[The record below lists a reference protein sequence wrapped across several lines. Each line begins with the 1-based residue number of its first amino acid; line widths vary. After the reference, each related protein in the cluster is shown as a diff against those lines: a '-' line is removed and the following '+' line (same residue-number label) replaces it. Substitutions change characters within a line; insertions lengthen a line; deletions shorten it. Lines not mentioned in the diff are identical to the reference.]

1 MNKKTKLIEII
12 LPNKKIN
19 YFVITTLLL
28 GVISGSIFLVT
39 LNKVDKTNTITQIE
53 IFISNINKGNIN
65 SVQALKNSL
74 TINYIFIILIFILG
88 LTIIGILFNI
98 FLIYIKGFITGFSL
112 SAILLTYKYKGI
124 LAAIL
129 YLFPST
135 LLNIISIITITIYSI
150 MFSANLLKIITSKK
164 GNNRL
169 ILKKYIIIL
178 IISIILCTIS
188 SLLEVYLFPYLL
200 KTIISIYIN

>member
-112 SAILLTYKYKGI
+112 STILLTYKYKGI

-129 YLFPST
+129 YLFP
-135 LLNIISIITITIYSI
+135 Y
-150 MFSANLLKIITSKK
+150 F
-164 GNNRL
+164 
-169 ILKKYIIIL
+169 
-178 IISIILCTIS
+178 
-188 SLLEVYLFPYLL
+188 L